1 MPLTTYKTS
10 GHKELERALS
20 ELGKQSGF
28 KALTGAM
35 RDAARPIIKD
45 ARSRAPSKTGALR
58 KGIKSE
64 VFRGKGKSDSV
75 ATLHIGFNRKTAWH
89 GQILERGAKKHTIK
103 PQVKKGVKALK
114 FGGRFATSAN
124 HPGTTAKPM
133 LKGSFDSKH
142 KESLKILTTRLRERI
157 ILEAIKKYGK
167 SAR

>member
-10 GHKELERALS
+10 GHRELERALS
-20 ELGKQSGF
+20 ELGKKSGF

-75 ATLHIGFNRKTAWH
+75 ATLHIGFNRKTAWY
-89 GQILERGAKKHTIK
+89 GQILERGAKKHSISSRGKNGKST
-103 PQVKKGVKALK
+103 LK
-114 FGGRFATSAN
+114 INGKFAKSVN
-124 HPGTTAKPM
+124 HPGVKSKPM
-133 LKGSFDSKH
+133 LRGSFDSKH
-142 KESLKILTTRLRERI
+142 KESLKILSTRLRERI
-157 ILEAIKKYGK
+157 ILETIKKYGK
-167 SAR
+167 GAR